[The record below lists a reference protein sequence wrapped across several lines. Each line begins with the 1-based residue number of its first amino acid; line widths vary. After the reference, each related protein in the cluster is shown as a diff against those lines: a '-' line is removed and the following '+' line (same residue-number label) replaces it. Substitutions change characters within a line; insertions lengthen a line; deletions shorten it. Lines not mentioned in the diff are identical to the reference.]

1 MFEQRRKKFLEQ
13 MKENSVAVFKNSSET
28 IRNNDV
34 TYKHRTE
41 SDFYYLTGFSEPD
54 SVLVLT
60 PSHPE
65 HKYIL
70 FVRPRDPNKE
80 TWYGKRA
87 GVEGAMKDFGA
98 DIAYSIE
105 QLDEKLAEY
114 LKVDSLYYTLGKYH
128 DFDQKI
134 ISMVSNL
141 RSKIRAGASYP
152 SEIIETNSIVH
163 EMRLIKDSSEIEAMK
178 KSLSIT
184 KEAYFETMKALKPE
198 MFEYEIEAIFQNTFR
213 KHNASSSYESIVG
226 GGANATILHYIEN
239 NKQLQDGEL
248 LLIDAAAEYN
258 FYASDIT
265 RTFPVSGKFTEAQK
279 EIYNVVLKA
288 QLAAIEMAQV
298 GNRFMDVN
306 NKAIEVLTQ
315 GLVDLGI
322 LKGDVTE
329 LIKTE
334 AYKKFYM
341 HKIGHWLGMD
351 VHDVGR
357 YAEKNGE
364 SKVLKSGIMMTIE
377 PGLYIPE
384 DSEGVDSKYLG
395 IGIRIEDDILITKN
409 GNENLSKDIP
419 KTVEEIEALMSR

>member
-54 SVLVLT
+54 SILVLS
-60 PSHPE
+60 PNHPE

-70 FVRPRDPNKE
+70 FVRPKDLEKE
-80 TWYGKRA
+80 TWNGKRA

-98 DIAYSIE
+98 DIAYSID
-105 QLDEKLAEY
+105 QLDEKLPEY
-114 LKVDSLYYTLGKYH
+114 LKVDTLYYTLGKYH
-128 DFDQKI
+128 EFDQKI
-134 ISMVSNL
+134 IKIVSTL
-141 RSKIRAGASYP
+141 RSKIRAGATYP

-163 EMRLIKDSSEIEAMK
+163 EMRLIKDSSEIEAMRE
-178 KSLSIT
+178 SLNIT
-184 KEAYFETMKALKPE
+184 KQAYFETMKALKAG
-198 MFEYEIEAIFQNTFR
+198 MYEYEIESIFLNTFR
-213 KHNASSSYESIVG
+213 KNNASSSYESIVG
-226 GGANATILHYIEN
+226 GGDNGTILHYIEN
-239 NKQLQDGEL
+239 NKQLQDGDL
-248 LLIDAAAEYN
+248 LLIDAAAELNY
-258 FYASDIT
+258 YSSDIT
-265 RTFPVSGKFTEAQK
+265 RTFPVSGKYTEAQK

-288 QLAAIEMAQV
+288 QLASIETAKV
-298 GNRFMDVN
+298 GNTFMDVN

-315 GLVDLGI
+315 GLIDLGI
-322 LKGDVTE
+322 LKGDLDE

-341 HKIGHWLGMD
+341 HKIGHWLGLD

-357 YAEKNGE
+357 YAVNGNSRE
-364 SKVLKSGIMMTIE
+364 LKAGMMMTIE
-377 PGLYIPE
+377 PGLYFSE
-384 DSEGVDSKYLG
+384 SLEGVDPKYLG
-395 IGIRIEDDILITKN
+395 IGIRIEDDILITEN

-419 KTVEEIEALMSR
+419 KTIEEIESFMTH